1 MCDAQRVEL
10 TFDGGSPRG
19 DTRRTCGDTDNGF
32 GLLYN
37 WNLLG
42 DGSHTVVA
50 YADGVEFARVD
61 VTVTTL
67 GTEFRRGLSGREI
80 VTDFPEVGTDTRLRW
95 QEAQQNFVIT
105 AALPTLRLVAVDPYI
120 TLPSDIR
127 IPNITVSSFLSE
139 TAEVRARPEP
149 SLLLAEDAGGTVLL
163 ALANMDGGGGRGPGS
178 VQVSVESTAVTLVG
192 LTAGIAVSDM
202 TPSIVDV
209 IFYHQQYPALVADLT
224 RRLRADTNFLDRL
237 YDEPA
242 TVRLLQE
249 VAEPLTIAAIPQAV
263 GATFETT
270 TPASMAESRCEVTKD
285 LLQSEAALNLLE
297 YAGAPVEGIK
307 RVHRIVT
314 KTIETVGEY
323 NRCMQNFPN
332 VWRRNYPS
340 PHHPQPPFD
349 ETDQIQSFYAK
360 KYKILSVQA
369 CIVKQVS
376 AVGDLVEEVAT
387 EVGQA
392 ALEFV
397 SGKLLKLASGRKDWL
412 VDLLV
417 DGYNRVRGPEVV
429 EELVDVAQ
437 ESGCD
442 ITAEDITGEEEN
454 APPEFKEASYTF
466 TLSENRDGTRGGVA
480 VGTVHAEG
488 QYAVT
493 YSIQSG
499 GYEEMRV
506 DPQTGV
512 VHYIGNGADY
522 ETSHIRPYHI
532 TVRATESGGAGL
544 STDVEVTVEIQDEDE
559 PPYFREE
566 TYEFTNKVTHPTF
579 VGRIPI
585 GTVQAQDPEKTEVHH
600 SLLSGDAARF
610 NVSSDGRVTYCCYND
625 PLPEGEA
632 THRLIVRATDSGGAG
647 LSTDIQVTVRWDRGA
662 TIPEFTKDQYHFE
675 LKENVAGPVVIGTVV
690 ALDADP
696 GDRLSYTMRQ
706 EGAFSRFTVDAKTG
720 VVSYIGAGEDYAAT
734 HWPMLRIGASN
745 AAGFWAWTTVWIT
758 VLPEGGDWCLT
769 RWPRNPFEEVRDFM
783 YLCHSDT
790 HYEGERARA
799 AGYPD
804 TKFENCDAHV
814 EWHKRND
821 GLNHQVDGHYSTC
834 ADCLAAGTRQPIKPK
849 ERHTHCD

>member
-1 MCDAQRVEL
+1 MWGDTDNGFGLLYNWNLLGDGVHTVVAYADGVEFASTTVIVTTLGEAFLRGVSDSYTLSDFPDPGTTRTLRWQEAQQNFVISAGSSQGGGTSGRPPRVLENPPPGSYQSGIGIISGWVCDAQRVEL
-10 TFDGGSPRG
+10 RFDGGSPQEAAYGTPRG
-19 DTRRTCGDTDNGF
+19 DTRQVCDDTDNGF

-67 GTEFRRGLSGREI
+67 GAEFRRGFRGREI

-120 TLPSDIR
+120 LLPNDIR

-178 VQVSVESTAVTLVG
+178 VQVSVDSTAITLVG

-202 TPSIVDV
+202 THSIISL

-242 TVRLLQE
+242 TVRLLQA

-270 TPASMAESRCEVTKD
+270 TPASMAGSRCEVTKD

-323 NRCMQNFPN
+323 NRCKQNFPN
-332 VWRRNYPS
+332 VWRSSIYP
-340 PHHPQPPFD
+340 PPHPQPPFD
-349 ETDQIQSFYAK
+349 ETDIAGAWYADQ
-360 KYKILSVQA
+360 YKIKLVLA
-369 CIVKQVS
+369 CTVKQVS

-397 SGKLLKLASGRKDWL
+397 SGKLVNLASGGKDWL
-412 VDLLV
+412 VNSLV

-442 ITAEDITGEEEN
+442 ITAEDITGEDEN
-454 APPEFKEASYTF
+454 APPEEDITGDDD
-466 TLSENRDGTRGGVA
+466 EEEEE
-480 VGTVHAEG
+480 EG
-488 QYAVT
+488 
-493 YSIQSG
+493 
-499 GYEEMRV
+499 EE
-506 DPQTGV
+506 
-512 VHYIGNGADY
+512 
-522 ETSHIRPYHI
+522 
-532 TVRATESGGAGL
+532 
-544 STDVEVTVEIQDEDE
+544 
-559 PPYFREE
+559 REE
-566 TYEFTNKVTHPTF
+566 PM
-579 VGRIPI
+579 
-585 GTVQAQDPEKTEVHH
+585 
-600 SLLSGDAARF
+600 
-610 NVSSDGRVTYCCYND
+610 DG
-625 PLPEGEA
+625 
-632 THRLIVRATDSGGAG
+632 GG
-647 LSTDIQVTVRWDRGA
+647 L
-662 TIPEFTKDQYHFE
+662 
-675 LKENVAGPVVIGTVV
+675 
-690 ALDADP
+690 
-696 GDRLSYTMRQ
+696 
-706 EGAFSRFTVDAKTG
+706 
-720 VVSYIGAGEDYAAT
+720 
-734 HWPMLRIGASN
+734 
-745 AAGFWAWTTVWIT
+745 
-758 VLPEGGDWCLT
+758 GGIEWDWCLIEIHLPEIEYRANFCEPSLLNPSDVLNPEVISCT
-769 RWPRNPFEEVRDFM
+769 EYVAILARTKPDEAQELIGVFDTCELCEGHVGGDVGVPCPRA
-783 YLCHSDT
+783 
-790 HYEGERARA
+790 EGAEANA
-799 AGYPD
+799 V
-804 TKFENCDAHV
+804 T
-814 EWHKRND
+814 
-821 GLNHQVDGHYSTC
+821 Q
-834 ADCLAAGTRQPIKPK
+834 
-849 ERHTHCD
+849 